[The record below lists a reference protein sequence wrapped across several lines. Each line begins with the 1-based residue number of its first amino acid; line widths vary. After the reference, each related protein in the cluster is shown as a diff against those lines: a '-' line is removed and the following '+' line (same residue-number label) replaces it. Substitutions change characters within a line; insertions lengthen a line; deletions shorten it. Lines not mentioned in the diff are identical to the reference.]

1 MKKVVYLIM
10 LIAVSFVSCLDKND
24 NSEVFY
30 ESFGVVKETVAGSGK
45 MYVHTDRGNK
55 INPNVT
61 LNQDD
66 KDRRVY
72 MIFTAT
78 EDPEKADT
86 INAFV
91 RKFLRITQLNVQSEG
106 ADTLGTDKIIKLREI
121 WTAQNYLTFSF
132 DVSAASENSL
142 TKHKYALLSD
152 LAIVNDTV
160 RADFRYSRN
169 NDQGSQRFNKL
180 VAIKL
185 EKLFDPQKS
194 VVLAIKYDDAEST
207 EKIKYVKYPPITN

>member
-1 MKKVVYLIM
+1 M
-10 LIAVSFVSCLDKND
+10 LIPLSFVSCLDKND
-24 NSEVFY
+24 NNEVFY

-61 LNQDD
+61 LNPDD

-78 EDPEKADT
+78 EDPEKVDT
-86 INAFV
+86 INASV
-91 RKFLRITQLNVQSEG
+91 RKFLRITQVGVQSGG
-106 ADTLGTDKIIKLREI
+106 ADTLGTDRIMKLREI

-142 TKHKYALLSD
+142 AKHKYTLLSD
-152 LAIVNDTV
+152 TAVVNDTV
-160 RADFRYSRN
+160 RVDFRYSRN

-185 EKLFDPQKS
+185 EKLLNLQRS

-207 EKIKYVKYPPITN
+207 DKIKYIKYPPITN